1 MKVVVIS
8 ASPRKIGKTQ
18 VFMKYVTE
26 CLNNSSFEDL
36 VVNFI
41 NLSEGVIDYYTG
53 DGNISDTTKQAI
65 KNITEADVWI
75 VGTPIYNSFFSSA
88 LKNLFEY
95 IDYKKTAGKTAGLVI
110 VASGNSGFTDVQT
123 LLTQLMSYF
132 NVITNPRAVFVTA
145 DTVQNDQIINDDVK
159 SRLKQIVDETLE
171 LARKVSNRSE
181 ERRVGKECRSRW
193 SPYH

>member
-159 SRLKQIVDETLE
+159 CRLKQIVDETLE
-171 LARKVSNRSE
+171 LARKVSND
-181 ERRVGKECRSRW
+181 
-193 SPYH
+193 

>member
-18 VFMKYVTE
+18 TIMKYVVE
-26 CLNNSSFEDL
+26 HINDSGISPLE
-36 VVNFI
+36 VKFI
-41 NLSEGVIDYYTG
+41 TLSDGGIDYYTG
-53 DGNISDTTKQAI
+53 DGNFSDATKQAI

-75 VGTPIYNSFFSSA
+75 LGTPIYNSFFSSA

-95 IDYKKTAGKTAGLVI
+95 IDYKKTAEKTAGLIV
-110 VASGNSGFTDVQT
+110 VASGNSGFTNVQT

-145 DTVQNDQIINDDVK
+145 DTVKDDKIINEDVK
-159 SRLKQIVDETLE
+159 SRLEQLVLETLT
-171 LARKVSNRSE
+171 LARKVSS
-181 ERRVGKECRSRW
+181 S
-193 SPYH
+193 

>member
-8 ASPRKIGKTQ
+8 ASPRKIAKTQ

-26 CLNNSSFEDL
+26 YIRNLSLEGL
-36 VVNFI
+36 EVKLI
-41 NLSEGVIDYYTG
+41 NLSDGGIDYYTG
-53 DGNISDTTKQAI
+53 DGSFGDTTKDAV

-75 VGTPIYNSFFSSA
+75 IGTPIYNSFFSSA

-110 VASGNSGFTDVQT
+110 VAAGNSGFTDVQT

-132 NVITNPRAVFVTA
+132 NVITNPRAVFVMADTA
-145 DTVQNDQIINDDVK
+145 DNDEINDEDVK
-159 SRLKQIVDETLE
+159 SRLKQLVDETLK
-171 LARKVSNRSE
+171 LALKVS
-181 ERRVGKECRSRW
+181 
-193 SPYH
+193 

>member
-53 DGNISDTTKQAI
+53 DGDISDTTKQAI

-145 DTVQNDQIINDDVK
+145 DTVQDDQIINDDVK
-159 SRLKQIVDETLE
+159 SRLKQLVDETLE
-171 LARKVSNRSE
+171 LARKVSND
-181 ERRVGKECRSRW
+181 
-193 SPYH
+193 

>member
-53 DGNISDTTKQAI
+53 DGDISDTTKQAI

-145 DTVQNDQIINDDVK
+145 DTVQDDHIINDDVK
-159 SRLKQIVDETLE
+159 SRLKQLVDETLE
-171 LARKVSNRSE
+171 LARKISND
-181 ERRVGKECRSRW
+181 
-193 SPYH
+193 

>member
-18 VFMKYVTE
+18 TIMKYVVE
-26 CLNNSSFEDL
+26 YINDSGISPLE
-36 VVNFI
+36 VKFI
-41 NLSEGVIDYYTG
+41 NLSDGGIDYYAG
-53 DGNISDTTKQAI
+53 DGNFSDATKQAI

-75 VGTPIYNSFFSSA
+75 LGTPIYNSFFSSA

-95 IDYKKTAGKTAGLVI
+95 IDYKKTAGKTAGLIV
-110 VASGNSGFTDVQT
+110 VASGNSGFTNVQT

-145 DTVQNDQIINDDVK
+145 DTVKDDKIINEDVK
-159 SRLKQIVDETLE
+159 SRLEQLVLETLT
-171 LARKVSNRSE
+171 LARKVSS
-181 ERRVGKECRSRW
+181 G
-193 SPYH
+193 

>member
-8 ASPRKIGKTQ
+8 ASPRKIAKTQ

-26 CLNNSSFEDL
+26 YIKNSSLGGLDVKL
-36 VVNFI
+36 L
-41 NLSEGVIDYYTG
+41 NLSNGGIDYYTG
-53 DGNISDTTKQAI
+53 DGSFSVTTKVAI

-75 VGTPIYNSFFSSA
+75 IGTPIYNSFFSSA

-95 IDYKKTAGKTAGLVI
+95 IDYKKTAGKTAGLII

-145 DTVQNDQIINDDVK
+145 DTVDNNEIINEDVK
-159 SRLKQIVDETLE
+159 SRLNQLVDETLK
-171 LARKVSNRSE
+171 LASKVS
-181 ERRVGKECRSRW
+181 
-193 SPYH
+193 

>member
-8 ASPRKIGKTQ
+8 ASPRKIAKTQ

-26 CLNNSSFEDL
+26 YIKNLSLEGL
-36 VVNFI
+36 EVKLI
-41 NLSEGVIDYYTG
+41 NLSDGGIDYYTG
-53 DGNISDTTKQAI
+53 DGSFGDTTKDAV

-75 VGTPIYNSFFSSA
+75 IGTPIYNSFFSSA

-110 VASGNSGFTDVQT
+110 VAAGNSGFTDVQT

-132 NVITNPRAVFVTA
+132 NVITNPRAVFVKADTA
-145 DTVQNDQIINDDVK
+145 DDDVINNEDVK
-159 SRLKQIVDETLE
+159 SRLKQLVDETLK
-171 LARKVSNRSE
+171 LALKIS
-181 ERRVGKECRSRW
+181 
-193 SPYH
+193 

>member
-8 ASPRKIGKTQ
+8 ASPRKIAKTQ

-26 CLNNSSFEDL
+26 YIRNSSLEGL
-36 VVNFI
+36 EVKLI
-41 NLSEGVIDYYTG
+41 NLSDGGIDYYTG
-53 DGNISDTTKQAI
+53 DGNFSDTTKEAV

-110 VASGNSGFTDVQT
+110 VAAGNSGFTDV
-123 LLTQLMSYF
+123 
-132 NVITNPRAVFVTA
+132 
-145 DTVQNDQIINDDVK
+145 
-159 SRLKQIVDETLE
+159 
-171 LARKVSNRSE
+171 
-181 ERRVGKECRSRW
+181 
-193 SPYH
+193 

>member
-18 VFMKYVTE
+18 TIMKYVVE
-26 CLNNSSFEDL
+26 YINDSGISPLE
-36 VVNFI
+36 VKFI
-41 NLSEGVIDYYTG
+41 NLSDGGIDYYTG
-53 DGNISDTTKQAI
+53 DGNFSDTTKQAI

-75 VGTPIYNSFFSSA
+75 LGTPIYNSFFSSA

-95 IDYKKTAGKTAGLVI
+95 IDYKKTAGKTAGLII
-110 VASGNSGFTDVQT
+110 VASGNSGFTNVQT

-145 DTVQNDQIINDDVK
+145 DTVKDDKIINEDAR
-159 SRLKQIVDETLE
+159 SRLEQLVLETLT
-171 LARKVSNRSE
+171 LARKVSS
-181 ERRVGKECRSRW
+181 G
-193 SPYH
+193 

>member
-26 CLNNSSFEDL
+26 YIKNSSLTGLEVKL
-36 VVNFI
+36 L
-41 NLSEGVIDYYTG
+41 NLSNGGVDYYTG
-53 DGNISDTTKQAI
+53 DGNFSATTKDAI

-75 VGTPIYNSFFSSA
+75 IGTPIYNSFFSSA

-95 IDYKKTAGKTAGLVI
+95 IDYKKTAGKTAGLII

-145 DTVQNDQIINDDVK
+145 DTVDNNEIISEDVK
-159 SRLKQIVDETLE
+159 SRLNQLVDETLK
-171 LARKVSNRSE
+171 LASKVS
-181 ERRVGKECRSRW
+181 
-193 SPYH
+193 

>member
-18 VFMKYVTE
+18 TIMKYVAE
-26 CLNNSSFEDL
+26 YILDNDAGISPLE
-36 VVNFI
+36 VKFI
-41 NLSEGVIDYYTG
+41 NLSEGGIDYYTG
-53 DGNISDTTKQAI
+53 DGNFSDATKEAI
-65 KNITEADVWI
+65 KNITEANVWI
-75 VGTPIYNSFFSSA
+75 IGTPIYNSFFSSA

-95 IDYKKTAGKTAGLVI
+95 IDYKKTAGKIAGLII

-145 DTVQNDQIINDDVK
+145 DTVDNGEIINDDVK
-159 SRLKQIVDETLE
+159 ARLRQLADETLK
-171 LARKVSNRSE
+171 LASKVS
-181 ERRVGKECRSRW
+181 
-193 SPYH
+193 

>member
-18 VFMKYVTE
+18 TIMKYVTE
-26 CLNNSSFEDL
+26 YIKDSGIVSPFEFK
-36 VVNFI
+36 FI
-41 NLSEGVIDYYTG
+41 NLSEGGIDYYTG
-53 DGNISDTTKQAI
+53 DGNFSDATKQAI

-95 IDYKKTAGKTAGLVI
+95 IDYKKTAGKTAGLII
-110 VASGNSGFTDVQT
+110 VASSNSGFTNVQT

-145 DTVQNDQIINDDVK
+145 NTVKDDKIINEDVK
-159 SRLKQIVDETLE
+159 SRLEQLALETLT
-171 LARKVSNRSE
+171 LARKVSN
-181 ERRVGKECRSRW
+181 G
-193 SPYH
+193 

>member
-18 VFMKYVTE
+18 AIMKYVAE
-26 CLNNSSFEDL
+26 YILDNDAEISPLE
-36 VVNFI
+36 VKFI
-41 NLSEGVIDYYTG
+41 NLSEGGIDYYTG
-53 DGNISDTTKQAI
+53 DGNFSDATKEAI

-75 VGTPIYNSFFSSA
+75 IGTPIYNSFFSSA

-95 IDYKKTAGKTAGLVI
+95 IDYKKTAGKTSGLVI
-110 VASGNSGFTDVQT
+110 VASGNSGFADVQT

-145 DTVQNDQIINDDVK
+145 DTVDNLSLIHI
-159 SRLKQIVDETLE
+159 
-171 LARKVSNRSE
+171 
-181 ERRVGKECRSRW
+181 
-193 SPYH
+193 

>member
-18 VFMKYVTE
+18 VFMKFITE
-26 CLNNSSFEDL
+26 YINDSSLDGLE
-36 VVNFI
+36 VKFI
-41 NLSEGVIDYYTG
+41 NLSDDQIDYYTG
-53 DGNISDTTKQAI
+53 DGNFSDTTKQAI
-65 KNITEADVWI
+65 KNITEADIWL

-132 NVITNPRAVFVTA
+132 NVVTNPRSVFVTA
-145 DTVQNDQIINDDVK
+145 DTIENDQIVNEDVK
-159 SRLKQIVDETLE
+159 TRLKQLVDQTLE
-171 LARKVSNRSE
+171 LASKIS
-181 ERRVGKECRSRW
+181 K
-193 SPYH
+193 

>member
-18 VFMKYVTE
+18 VLMKFITEYVNE
-26 CLNNSSFEDL
+26 LMLDVKRSLE
-36 VVNFI
+36 VEFI
-41 NLSEGVIDYYTG
+41 NLSDGEIDYYTG
-53 DGNISDTTKQAI
+53 GGDLSDATKHAI
-65 KNITEADVWI
+65 KNITEADVWL

-95 IDYKKTAGKTAGLVI
+95 IDYKKTAGKIAGLVI
-110 VASGNSGFTDVQT
+110 VASGNSGFADVQT

-145 DTVQNDQIINDDVK
+145 DTVDNGEIINEDVK
-159 SRLKQIVDETLE
+159 SRLRQLAEETLE
-171 LARKVSNRSE
+171 LARKVSSD
-181 ERRVGKECRSRW
+181 
-193 SPYH
+193 